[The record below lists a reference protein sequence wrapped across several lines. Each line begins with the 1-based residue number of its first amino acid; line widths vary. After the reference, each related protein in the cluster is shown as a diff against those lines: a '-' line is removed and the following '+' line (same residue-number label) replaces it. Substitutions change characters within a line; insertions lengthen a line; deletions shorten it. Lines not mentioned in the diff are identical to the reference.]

1 MYTFRGGGGGGKTG
15 GYRRGLRREGVCRWT
30 SWEGGVYISGGGG
43 GGHKDLS
50 EQTEAAMKTV
60 DSWH

>member
-1 MYTFRGGGGGGKTG
+1 MQMRRHGVEEGKTG
-15 GYRRGLRREGVCRWT
+15 GYRSGLRIQGVCRWT
-30 SWEGGVYISGGGG
+30 SWEGGVYISGGG

-60 DSWH
+60 DSWR